1 MPRTLLHT
9 SVLVAV
15 LVGALGLAQAATIK
29 VSPFEELSLCLP
41 FNVRV
46 AHPSSSDAAYSVVV
60 RGDQVPVKHCLNVL
74 HMYFLMGTLHV
85 RSISMI
91 SSRSS

>member
-1 MPRTLLHT
+1 MPRTLLHM

-15 LVGALGLAQAATIK
+15 LVGMLGLAQAATIK

-60 RGDQVPVKHCLNVL
+60 RGDQVPVKDCLNVL
-74 HMYFLMGTLHV
+74 HVYIPVAALHLRV
-85 RSISMI
+85 DLTELFT
-91 SSRSS
+91 